1 MRGKLNLFLALLLL
15 VNGGLL
21 FSCTLSLVLQ
31 VESDGLLEVNLN
43 GAALVWSVE
52 RIIDLAVDFG
62 SVECAI
68 TVVEG
73 PRQSANVEGLLEG
86 SFSLVPLLFATQ
98 LILRPCGQLQV
109 ESKSKDGVDV
119 FQEVQNVGNFA
130 GDLVRRAENMS
141 VVLLESPDSD
151 ETAKGS
157 RDFVTMK
164 HAKIS
169 VPERQVTVAVHTVL
183 EHDAV

>member
-15 VNGGLL
+15 VNSSLL

-43 GAALVWSVE
+43 GAALVWSVK

-62 SVECAI
+62 SVECAV

-86 SFSLVPLLFATQ
+86 SFSLVP
-98 LILRPCGQLQV
+98 
-109 ESKSKDGVDV
+109 
-119 FQEVQNVGNFA
+119 
-130 GDLVRRAENMS
+130 
-141 VVLLESPDSD
+141 
-151 ETAKGS
+151 
-157 RDFVTMK
+157 
-164 HAKIS
+164 
-169 VPERQVTVAVHTVL
+169 
-183 EHDAV
+183 